1 MIGALST
8 KQQFLLSKF
17 LNALNEE
24 WDIAGIE
31 HALGQAREMAPGPEL
46 ACAAIRAAV
55 TVGNRTPAVI
65 ALQGPHW
72 RAVSSSTTVR
82 MPKAGPGER
91 CSVCSHPQAM
101 CRALY
106 DDSDHRFVSV
116 AEQARRALEEEKA
129 NEVAA
134 AVRKNIHARRGTQ
147 HVVDDDEEREEA

>member
-1 MIGALST
+1 VIGALST

-31 HALGQAREMAPGPEL
+31 AALGRAREMAPGPEL

-65 ALQGPHW
+65 ALPGPHW
-72 RAVSSSTTVR
+72 RAAPVTVR
-82 MPKAGPGER
+82 MPNVRSGER
-91 CSVCSHPQAM
+91 CTTCSHPKAM

-106 DDSDHRFVSV
+106 DDADHRFMSV
-116 AEQARRALEEEKA
+116 AEARRRML
-129 NEVAA
+129 
-134 AVRKNIHARRGTQ
+134 
-147 HVVDDDEEREEA
+147 DDESQRVVTDGIRESMRARQSTRFETPVEES

>member
-31 HALGQAREMAPGPEL
+31 YALGHAREMAPGPEL

-65 ALQGPHW
+65 GLPGPHW
-72 RAVSSSTTVR
+72 RAAQQSVVR
-82 MPKAGPGER
+82 MPKVGVGER
-91 CSVCSHPQAM
+91 CTTCSHPKAL
-101 CRALY
+101 CRTLY
-106 DDSDHRFVSV
+106 TDADHRFLSAADV
-116 AEQARRALEEEKA
+116 ALREPDAEAKELVVKRARENIRAAGNPSTEPA
-129 NEVAA
+129 SGPDEVA
-134 AVRKNIHARRGTQ
+134 G
-147 HVVDDDEEREEA
+147 